1 MRRPAVPLLLALAFG
16 LAAPAGAQIVGRP
29 SYGDFATPSPFL
41 RDSRGP
47 TPPIGR
53 ELRDIRGD
61 INRARDEGMISG
73 REARQLRRQGRLI
86 GSIAGRYGRDGFS
99 DSERLELQNMTLLL
113 RSQVYAAPNR
123 GRRRC

>member
-1 MRRPAVPLLLALAFG
+1 LFLALAFG
-16 LAAPAGAQIVGRP
+16 VAAPAGAQIVGKP
-29 SYGDFATPSPFL
+29 TYGDVETPSPFL

-61 INRARDEGMISG
+61 IDRAREAGTISG

-86 GSIAGRYGRDGFS
+86 GSIAGSYGRDGFS
-99 DSERLELQNMTLLL
+99 DSERLAIQNMTLLL
-113 RSQVYAAPNR
+113 RSQIYAAPNR
-123 GRRRC
+123 ARRR